1 MLRFSSRTKFPK
13 SFSLAVILIGRK
25 KKSEDFF
32 STTTTLLRCSYWL
45 ILAHITTNGVQ
56 KIKIKIFKSKRPRD
70 ISSCKNIS
78 KFQRQGSTTTL
89 KRIKP
94 RISHNDNTAQMLI
107 LAHFST
113 YDEQRGAK
121 NQNQDF

>member
-1 MLRFSSRTKFPK
+1 M
-13 SFSLAVILIGRK
+13 
-25 KKSEDFF
+25 
-32 STTTTLLRCSYWL
+32 
-45 ILAHITTNGVQ
+45 TTNGVQ
-56 KIKIKIFKSKRPRD
+56 KIKIKNFKSKRLQD
-70 ISSCKNIS
+70 ITISSNIS

-113 YDEQRGAK
+113 YDDQRGAK